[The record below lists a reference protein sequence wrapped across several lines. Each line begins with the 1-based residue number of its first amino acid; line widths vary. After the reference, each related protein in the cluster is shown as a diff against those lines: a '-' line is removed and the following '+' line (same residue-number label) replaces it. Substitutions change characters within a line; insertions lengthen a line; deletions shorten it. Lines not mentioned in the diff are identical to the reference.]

1 MKKISREE
9 VEKIADLAHL
19 QYSREQM
26 EEFVP
31 RFREILDHIA
41 RLEELDTEGVEPM
54 YHGLPS
60 EELSED
66 LREDERRPVLT
77 RQEALQNAPES
88 VDGQFRVPK
97 VIES

>member
-1 MKKISREE
+1 MKISRDE
-9 VEKIADLAHL
+9 VEKIAALAHL
-19 QYSREQM
+19 EYSPEQM

-41 RLEELDTEGVEPM
+41 RLEELDTQGIEPM
-54 YHGLPS
+54 YHGLPG

-66 LREDERRPVLT
+66 LREDETRPVLT
-77 RQEALQNAPES
+77 REEALENAPEE
-88 VDGQFRVPK
+88 VDGQFRVPR